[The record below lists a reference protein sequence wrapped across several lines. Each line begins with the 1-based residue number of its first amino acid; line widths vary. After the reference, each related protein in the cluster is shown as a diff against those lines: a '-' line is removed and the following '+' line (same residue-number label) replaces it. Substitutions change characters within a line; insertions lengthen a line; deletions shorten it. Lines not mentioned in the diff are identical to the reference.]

1 MSSSNHSYLIWNQ
14 VLFAAEAIEEAPQA
28 EARRI
33 AQEKLATLAE
43 AFGEEA
49 DPVENFEAFVMLRLC
64 DALQR
69 CVQPD
74 VDTPAAD

>member
-1 MSSSNHSYLIWNQ
+1 MIYLAPSSW
-14 VLFAAEAIEEAPQA
+14 EGEE
-28 EARRI
+28 EEWWEGEE
-33 AQEKLATLAE
+33 EKLATLAE

>member
-1 MSSSNHSYLIWNQ
+1 MSPSNPSFLIWNQ
-14 VLFAAEAIEEAPQA
+14 VLFAAEAIEAAPQA
-28 EARRI
+28 EAHHI

-69 CVQPD
+69 CVQPEA
-74 VDTPAAD
+74 DTPAAD

>member
-1 MSSSNHSYLIWNQ
+1 MSVNNPSFLIWNQ
-14 VLFAAEAIEEAPQA
+14 VLFAAEAIDEAPQA
-28 EARRI
+28 HARRV

-74 VDTPAAD
+74 AETPAAG

>member
-1 MSSSNHSYLIWNQ
+1 MSASNPSFLIWNQ

-28 EARRI
+28 EARRV

-74 VDTPAAD
+74 ADTPTVD

>member
-1 MSSSNHSYLIWNQ
+1 MSASNHAFLIWNQ
-14 VLFAAEAIEEAPQA
+14 VLFAAEAIEEAPHA
-28 EARRI
+28 EARRV

-64 DALQR
+64 SALQR
-69 CVQPD
+69 CVQPET
-74 VDTPAAD
+74 DTPAAD

>member
-1 MSSSNHSYLIWNQ
+1 MSASNPSFLIWNQ

-28 EARRI
+28 EARHV

-74 VDTPAAD
+74 TDTPTVD

>member
-1 MSSSNHSYLIWNQ
+1 MSASNHTFLIWNQ
-14 VLFAAEAIEEAPQA
+14 VLFAAEAIEAAPQA
-28 EARRI
+28 EARHV
-33 AQEKLATLAE
+33 ALEKLATLGE

-69 CVQPD
+69 CVQPEAD
-74 VDTPAAD
+74 APAAG